1 MSDNY
6 YENNEQ
12 LINEAG
18 NTVFENIY
26 QNCQNEIKDQIISKL
41 LSKIQSQN
49 EKINLLEKENKKL
62 KDNFI
67 YVLKRILSYKDEYNN
82 NSNSI
87 KQNNNI
93 IANYNTMKNN
103 NNSNK
108 TRNKA
113 TYIINQNNTS
123 ENYKNNYCL
132 IEPLNKSKKKFNLNN
147 SVDNFSAFDNIEDDA
162 KKSNINEEK
171 AKKYLND
178 LYRNNFGSTDGTPY
192 SNFINKN
199 ISLYEE
205 LFPNNTNKSNIFT
218 DTGSSYESPYKRGS
232 NSNFSKRN
240 KSTEIRKKIIINDDF
255 ENDISQNDNKNKS
268 YKKKNKKYENGSITE
283 RKNNSIDKKDK
294 NPYYIRNQNK
304 NIHNYK
310 FKNNRKNIIKNESNK
325 KNNISFV
332 KRSPYLLNKFYYLF
346 NY

>member
-6 YENNEQ
+6 PENNEL

-18 NTVFENIY
+18 DTVFENIY
-26 QNCQNEIKDQIISKL
+26 QNCQNEIKDQIITKL
-41 LSKIQSQN
+41 LSKILSQN

-67 YVLKRILSYKDEYNN
+67 YVLKRILSNKDEYSNN
-82 NSNSI
+82 NSNNN

-103 NNSNK
+103 NNPNK

-113 TYIINQNNTS
+113 SYTINQNNTS

-132 IEPLNKSKKKFNLNN
+132 IEPLSKSKNKFNLNN
-147 SVDNFSAFDNIEDDA
+147 SVDNFSAFDNIEDDT
-162 KKSNINEEK
+162 KNEEK

-178 LYRNNFGSTDGTPY
+178 LYRNNFGNTDGNPY

-205 LFPNNTNKSNIFT
+205 LFPNNTNKSKVLI
-218 DTGSSYESPYKRGS
+218 DIGSSYESPYKRGS
-232 NSNFSKRN
+232 NSNFYKRN
-240 KSTEIRKKIIINDDF
+240 KSTEIRTKIINDDF
-255 ENDISQNDNKNKS
+255 DNDISQNNNKNKS
-268 YKKKNKKYENGSITE
+268 YKKKNKNYENGSITD

-294 NPYYIRNQNK
+294 NSHYIRNQNI

-310 FKNNRKNIIKNESNK
+310 FKNNRKNMMKNESNK

-332 KRSPYLLNKFYYLF
+332 KRSPYLLNKF
-346 NY
+346 

>member
-1 MSDNY
+1 MTDNY
-6 YENNEQ
+6 PENNEQ
-12 LINEAG
+12 LINDAG
-18 NTVFENIY
+18 DTIFENIY
-26 QNCQNEIKDQIISKL
+26 QNCQNEIKDQIITKL
-41 LSKIQSQN
+41 LSKIQAQN

-67 YVLKRILSYKDEYNN
+67 YVLKRILSNKDEYSNSNN
-82 NSNSI
+82 N

-93 IANYNTMKNN
+93 ISNYNTIKNN
-103 NNSNK
+103 NQIK

-113 TYIINQNNTS
+113 SYAINQNNTL
-123 ENYKNNYCL
+123 ENCKNNNYL
-132 IEPLNKSKKKFNLNN
+132 IEPLTKSKKKININN
-147 SVDNFSAFDNIEDDA
+147 SVDAFSVFDNIEDET

-178 LYRNNFGSTDGTPY
+178 LYRNNFGGMEGTPY

-205 LFPNNTNKSNIFT
+205 LFPNNINKSLIFT

-232 NSNFSKRN
+232 SSNFSKRN
-240 KSTEIRKKIIINDDF
+240 KSTEIRKKIINDDF

-268 YKKKNKKYENGSITE
+268 YKKKNKNYENGSNTDR
-283 RKNNSIDKKDK
+283 RKSSIDKKDK
-294 NPYYIRNQNK
+294 NPYYARNQNK
-304 NIHNYK
+304 IIHNYK
-310 FKNNRKNIIKNESNK
+310 YNNNRKNMMKNESNK

-332 KRSPYLLNKFYYLF
+332 KRSPYLLNKF
-346 NY
+346 